1 MSMSRVVSALLPYD
15 LFGSPRFDGDC
26 MALDDAI
33 HRASPPIIVHCSWMS
48 GVPSRAQSVDH
59 ASGRMSLV
67 FSHSESRSVKILA
80 RRSRVL
86 DRSSGDSRSTAV
98 LSSSRGVAPANSG
111 AVEALVAM
119 QSCFNIDSTMTTRRL
134 VEVRKN
140 YYIPLEYELHVPL
153 LGECPYD
160 AFLSGF
166 SLSTDALEVGLMF
179 PLHPMIE
186 ACLDGWQI
194 SPSQMAP
201 NSCFP
206 SEWKSQTVNN
216 SVPMLLANETEL
228 VEILRGIFYASR
240 GVKDMNEAWL
250 AEAGLSQPPEVC
262 FFIFVRYSGFFLIV
276 PCCAEMFNIGKMK
289 FDGGANSGSTVPSTT
304 SAFGPID
311 VAGSMVEKR
320 PSTSEGASLRKRSR
334 KAAPKQPADASES
347 ATRAPA
353 EKGKEL
359 VEVEEALE
367 WGYTIRDLCK
377 VEDREGA
384 ERYFASIMMRL
395 KTIEGE
401 DPLMPR

>member
-1 MSMSRVVSALLPYD
+1 
-15 LFGSPRFDGDC
+15 
-26 MALDDAI
+26 
-33 HRASPPIIVHCSWMS
+33 
-48 GVPSRAQSVDH
+48 
-59 ASGRMSLV
+59 MSLV
-67 FSHSESRSVKILA
+67 SHSESRSVKILA

-98 LSSSRGVAPANSG
+98 LSSSQGVAPANSG

-206 SEWKSQTVNN
+206 TEWKSQTVNN
-216 SVPMLLANETEL
+216 SGPMLLANETEL

-250 AEAGLSQPPEVC
+250 AEAGLSQPPE
-262 FFIFVRYSGFFLIV
+262 
-276 PCCAEMFNIGKMK
+276 

-334 KAAPKQPADASES
+334 KAAPKQPADASGS

-353 EKGKEL
+353 EKRKEL

-367 WGYTIRDLCK
+367 WGYTI
-377 VEDREGA
+377 
-384 ERYFASIMMRL
+384 
-395 KTIEGE
+395 
-401 DPLMPR
+401 